1 MKLPFTLPIARRALI
16 GILLLTFFGLAY
28 SDAQG
33 IRQTLVAPL
42 NFALLKL
49 KLSHRDEVHV
59 SGTYVVTS
67 PIRLRTGQ
75 RIYGNATFITEDT
88 AFIAE
93 GVHSWQLEG
102 ITIRG
107 RDAGNRT
114 GTGLWIKAA
123 VNRYKVT
130 NVTFEALETGIFIDP
145 PIEPV
150 HMTAHD
156 ALYPY
161 VRGDQGQF
169 VNVALYDNV
178 IGLRID
184 TDTFGEYNIF
194 TNLMAANNDLA
205 LKVGA
210 GNNIFSGFSIADNKS
225 GVWLTGDSPSH
236 AHGVFSGGNINH
248 NIEFNVKVTDVAQ
261 GQTFSGVYIY
271 GDDETKGRIIIEN
284 SQGIRFDA
292 GVISA
297 VVENN
302 KGAGTSNG
310 LNVVSNNLFDGKLP
324 AKAGNDRSNL
334 LFKDNTTAKR

>member
-1 MKLPFTLPIARRALI
+1 MQLQRALDQNDDVQV
-16 GILLLTFFGLAY
+16 Y
-28 SDAQG
+28 
-33 IRQTLVAPL
+33 
-42 NFALLKL
+42 
-49 KLSHRDEVHV
+49 
-59 SGTYVVTS
+59 GTYVVTS

-102 ITIRG
+102 ITVRG
-107 RDAGNRT
+107 TDVKNRT
-114 GTGLWIKAA
+114 GTGLWVKAA

-145 PIEPV
+145 PIEPI
-150 HMTAHD
+150 HMTAHN
-156 ALYPY
+156 ALHPY
-161 VRGDQGQF
+161 VRGDQGQY
-169 VNVALYDNV
+169 VNVALYDNA

-184 TDTFGEYNIF
+184 TGTFGEYNIF

-225 GVWLTGDSPSH
+225 GVWLTGDSPNH

-248 NIEFNVKVTDVAQ
+248 NTEFNVKVTDVAQ
-261 GQTFSGVYIY
+261 GQTFTGVHIY